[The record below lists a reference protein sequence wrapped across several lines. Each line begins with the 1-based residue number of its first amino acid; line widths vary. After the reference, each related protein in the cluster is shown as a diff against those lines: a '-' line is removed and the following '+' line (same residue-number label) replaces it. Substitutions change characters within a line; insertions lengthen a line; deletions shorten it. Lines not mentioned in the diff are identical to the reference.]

1 MEGDPQALAGR
12 LVRRLSDRDGTIS
25 CAESCTGGLLAS
37 VLTDLSG
44 ASRWFAGSIVAYTP
58 TAKVE
63 FLGVADSSIERKG
76 TISVQV
82 AREMASGIRSS
93 TRSDLGISITGVA
106 GPDEDEG
113 KEPGTVVIGLSF
125 APAEDPEVESLTIAR
140 RFDLP
145 SGTRTENKT
154 LFVTTALEYA
164 MEEWDRR
171 MESLQRYREDEEKE
185 RERMAEELRQA
196 ELEELRREEERLER
210 LSSERARLV
219 DPEWSEDADWEGRQ
233 DDLDVEW
240 DGSSPQ

>member
-25 CAESCTGGLLAS
+25 CAESCTGASSAS

-113 KEPGTVVIGLSF
+113 
-125 APAEDPEVESLTIAR
+125 ESQV
-140 RFDLP
+140 P
-145 SGTRTENKT
+145 
-154 LFVTTALEYA
+154 
-164 MEEWDRR
+164 W
-171 MESLQRYREDEEKE
+171 
-185 RERMAEELRQA
+185 
-196 ELEELRREEERLER
+196 
-210 LSSERARLV
+210 SS
-219 DPEWSEDADWEGRQ
+219 D
-233 DDLDVEW
+233 
-240 DGSSPQ
+240 